1 MKRILT
7 MCIAAC
13 LMAMA
18 LLAGTQPAHDVTS
31 YGAVADGKT
40 LNTEATNAVIAACS
54 RAGGGTVMVPPGKY
68 VAGPV
73 KTPSNV
79 RLRLEAGAT
88 PRASTNT
95 EDFPVA
101 NTGSSSRREFV
112 VSPNAAQSIA
122 ITGRGIISAS
132 HSGAGRHPTNDERD
146 FTSPSLDDRAFAFE
160 DASRNLPPAGDS
172 AHQEEVRARSTNEWT
187 RVGPLSE
194 TPTRTTDALPL
205 SDQENKGDWVKY
217 EPMSDEF
224 EGGSLDTNKWVR
236 NMRWWKGR
244 QPALFKAENVTV
256 SDGQLLLTMRKEPVP
271 EEFQAQG
278 YRDYTSAAVHSLDRT
293 CYGYFEVK
301 AKPMNSA
308 GSSSFWFQQD
318 AEPAWATEI
327 DVFEI
332 GGKARGFESK
342 YNMNLHVFRTPTEK
356 RHWNVGGCWTA
367 PWRMADDYHIYGLEW
382 NREEILYYVD
392 GAVVQKVKNTH
403 WHQPLYLTFDSET
416 MPNWFGMPDDR
427 DLPSTFRI
435 EYVRAWKKRSRPT
448 SAAPPT
454 SGTLPR
460 LKVNDNGRFLVTDDG
475 KPFFWLGDTAWGLR
489 TIAPGDVDR
498 YMAHRV
504 RHCFNVIQV
513 HCGYDVTDYAGNRPF
528 LNDNTDTPNEAFW
541 CTMDVIV
548 TKAHG
553 QRLYVALVPMWGDE
567 YGKAFGT
574 DAEKAYR
581 FGQWLGR
588 RYAAHSHVLWIV
600 SGEYDSINGFR
611 LPISAAQKS
620 VLASVAR
627 GLRDAHHG
635 AQLMTIHPGVAR
647 TSSLDFHCE
656 PWLDFNML
664 QSGHLI
670 ESEAYRLAENHTLV
684 SHDYDLTP
692 TKPVLDGEPIY
703 EDTPDG
709 VWVHRDTSRPRA
721 GADAVRRKA
730 YWAVFAGAFG
740 HTYGHNDV
748 YGFFKPAHPA
758 QVQTLPKGPG
768 QRDSWQTS
776 LDAPGAIQMKHL
788 RALIESRQFLIRVPD
803 QSLVADGPER
813 GLDHIAATRASD
825 GSYAMVY
832 FPTGKPAKIALN
844 KLAGEKIR
852 AWWFDPR
859 TGGARS
865 AGELE
870 RKGAIEFTPPSADDW
885 VLVLDDASKQRP
897 APGSTPVTGAERLQW
912 WREARFGLF
921 VHWGPVS
928 LKGTEISWSRGGPRL
943 GVPAQIPGEVPVEVY
958 DNLYK
963 EFNPTNFNACQWV
976 QIAQAAGMR
985 YIVFTAK
992 HCDGFCLWPTKV
1004 IDYHIGRT
1012 PFQRDICGELADA
1025 VHEAGLRLGWYYSPM
1040 DWYDPDCRTERNAAY
1055 VARMQAQLRELL
1067 RNYGRV
1073 DLLWFDRDGGPTP
1086 WDQPATYQIVKKLQP
1101 SIIINNRLDWDN
1113 GDYVGPQA
1121 DYFTPEQFV
1130 GSYND
1135 QVPWETCMTLG
1146 TQWSWKP
1153 GDTIKSVKETIRI
1166 LARCA
1171 GGDGNLLL
1179 NVGPMPTGEI
1189 EPRQVEVLKGVGAW
1203 LSKCGESIYGTRG
1216 GPFKPDR
1223 YGACTRKANTLFLH
1237 IFNWCDEPL
1246 KFPAIPAKVVRSRVL
1261 TGGVA
1266 AVRQTDAGLEVSVP
1280 ESDRHS
1286 SDTVVAIDLDG
1297 PAGELPVLAVPRERS
1312 LTTGAKATASN
1323 VFQQQ
1328 AQYGADKAVDG
1339 NDESRWA
1346 TDSGTRQAWLEV
1358 DFGRL
1363 VKFTRVM
1370 LAEAFPERVR
1380 KFELQYLDGADWK
1393 TLCTGGAI
1401 GECWTR
1407 RFEPVNA
1414 RQVRLSILDATEGP
1428 TIWEFQLFE

>member
-13 LMAMA
+13 LLAMA
-18 LLAGTQPAHDVTS
+18 PLSGTQAAYDVTS
-31 YGAVADGKT
+31 YGVVADGKT
-40 LNTEATNAVIAACS
+40 RNAEAIN
-54 RAGGGTVMVPPGKY
+54 Y
-68 VAGPV
+68 
-73 KTPSNV
+73 
-79 RLRLEAGAT
+79 
-88 PRASTNT
+88 
-95 EDFPVA
+95 
-101 NTGSSSRREFV
+101 
-112 VSPNAAQSIA
+112 
-122 ITGRGIISAS
+122 
-132 HSGAGRHPTNDERD
+132 
-146 FTSPSLDDRAFAFE
+146 
-160 DASRNLPPAGDS
+160 ASRNLPPAGAGL
-172 AHQEEVRARSTNEWT
+172 AHQEEVRVRPTNEWT
-187 RVGPLSE
+187 RVGPLGE
-194 TPTRTTDALPL
+194 TPKRTTDALPL
-205 SDQENKGDWVKY
+205 SDQENRGDWVKY
-217 EPMSDEF
+217 EPMSDDF

-236 NMRWWKGR
+236 NMHWWKGR

-271 EEFQAQG
+271 EEFQALG

-318 AEPAWATEI
+318 AEPGWATEI

-332 GGKARGFESK
+332 GGKAPGFESK
-342 YNMNLHVFRTPTEK
+342 YNMNLHVFRTPAEK

-367 PWRMADDYHIYGLEW
+367 PWPMADDYHIYGLEW
-382 NREEILYYVD
+382 NKEEILYYVD
-392 GAVVQKVKNTH
+392 GVVVRKVKNTQ
-403 WHQPLYLTFDSET
+403 WHQPLYLIFDSET

-427 DLPSTFRI
+427 DLPSTFHI
-435 EYVRAWKKRSRPT
+435 EYVRAWKKQSQPT
-448 SAAPPT
+448 P
-454 SGTLPR
+454 
-460 LKVNDNGRFLVTDDG
+460 
-475 KPFFWLGDTAWGLR
+475 
-489 TIAPGDVDR
+489 
-498 YMAHRV
+498 
-504 RHCFNVIQV
+504 
-513 HCGYDVTDYAGNRPF
+513 
-528 LNDNTDTPNEAFW
+528 
-541 CTMDVIV
+541 
-548 TKAHG
+548 
-553 QRLYVALVPMWGDE
+553 
-567 YGKAFGT
+567 
-574 DAEKAYR
+574 
-581 FGQWLGR
+581 
-588 RYAAHSHVLWIV
+588 
-600 SGEYDSINGFR
+600 
-611 LPISAAQKS
+611 
-620 VLASVAR
+620 
-627 GLRDAHHG
+627 
-635 AQLMTIHPGVAR
+635 
-647 TSSLDFHCE
+647 
-656 PWLDFNML
+656 
-664 QSGHLI
+664 
-670 ESEAYRLAENHTLV
+670 
-684 SHDYDLTP
+684 
-692 TKPVLDGEPIY
+692 
-703 EDTPDG
+703 
-709 VWVHRDTSRPRA
+709 
-721 GADAVRRKA
+721 
-730 YWAVFAGAFG
+730 
-740 HTYGHNDV
+740 
-748 YGFFKPAHPA
+748 
-758 QVQTLPKGPG
+758 
-768 QRDSWQTS
+768 
-776 LDAPGAIQMKHL
+776 
-788 RALIESRQFLIRVPD
+788 
-803 QSLVADGPER
+803 
-813 GLDHIAATRASD
+813 
-825 GSYAMVY
+825 
-832 FPTGKPAKIALN
+832 
-844 KLAGEKIR
+844 
-852 AWWFDPR
+852 
-859 TGGARS
+859 
-865 AGELE
+865 
-870 RKGAIEFTPPSADDW
+870 ADDW
-885 VLVLDDASKQRP
+885 VLVLDDASKQLP
-897 APGSTPVTGAERLQW
+897 APGSTPVTGAQRLQW

-943 GVPAQIPGEVPVEVY
+943 GVPAQVAGEVPVEVY

-963 EFNPTNFNACQWV
+963 EFNPTNFNARQWV
-976 QIAQAAGMR
+976 EIARAAGMR
-985 YIVFTAK
+985 YIVLTAK

-1067 RNYGRV
+1067 TNYGRV

-1086 WDQPATYQIVKKLQP
+1086 WDQPATYQIVKTLQP
-1101 SIIINNRLDWDN
+1101 GIVINNRLDWGD
-1113 GDYVGPQA
+1113 GDYVGLQA

-1179 NVGPMPTGEI
+1179 NVGPMPSGEI

-1203 LSKCGESIYGTRG
+1203 LAKCGESIYGTRG

-1261 TGGVA
+1261 TGGLA

-1280 ESDRHS
+1280 ESDRHPT
-1286 SDTVVAIDLDG
+1286 DTVVAIDLDG
-1297 PAGELPVLAVPRERS
+1297 PASGLPVLTVPRERS
-1312 LTTGAKATASN
+1312 LTTAAKATASN

-1358 DFGRL
+1358 DLGRL
-1363 VKFTRVM
+1363 VRFTRVM

-1393 TLCTGGAI
+1393 TFCTGGPI
-1401 GECWTR
+1401 GEFWTR

-1414 RQVRLSILDATEGP
+1414 RQVRFSILDATEGP